1 MTKIYVIGNVQNI
14 DSLIDWEEFWP
25 YYTLG
30 LNIVFFNKKV
40 TTFDYLCTKKI
51 EIY

>member
-30 LNIVFFNKKV
+30 LNIVFFNKKQQHSI
-40 TTFDYLCTKKI
+40 TFARRK
-51 EIY
+51 